1 VQILI
6 LWSNAMNANLR
17 NNPDRDLP
25 LNLLKGVLALVG
37 VWCAAVSPVAHAQN
51 TAGYPNRPIRI
62 LVPFAPG
69 GGADLMAR
77 IITPRLMDK
86 FGQTVVVDNR
96 PAASGIVATELTA
109 RAAPDGYTALICTS
123 NHAGYPAMYKKLP
136 FDIRNDFEFVTQ
148 ATLSPLVV
156 VAHPSVPATT
166 MQEFIAYARANPGK
180 MNYGS
185 SGSGG
190 PPHIAGEM
198 LKSMAKI
205 NLTHVVY
212 KGVAPA
218 LTAALGNE
226 VQMTFTNLFS
236 GQPHIKGGRLRVLG
250 VTSAKRLQTAPDW
263 PTVAESGVPG
273 YEASIWYGVL
283 LPAKTPQPIVNIL
296 HREITGILK
305 QPDVSQTFVSQGGE
319 VIASSPEQFRKA
331 FANDVERL
339 GRVIRAAGLQ
349 PE

>member
-1 VQILI
+1 MMKTALSRIAI
-6 LWSNAMNANLR
+6 ACAAW
-17 NNPDRDLP
+17 
-25 LNLLKGVLALVG
+25 LALMPQVQAQQVAG
-37 VWCAAVSPVAHAQN
+37 SAYPSKPV
-51 TAGYPNRPIRI
+51 RM

-77 IITPRLMDK
+77 IVTPRLTER

-109 RAAPDGYTALICTS
+109 RAAPDGYTVLVCTS
-123 NHAGYPAMYKKLP
+123 NHAGYPWMYKNLP
-136 FDIRNDFEFVTQ
+136 FDIRTDFEYVTQ
-148 ATLSPLVV
+148 ATRSPLVLV
-156 VAHPSVPATT
+156 VHPAVPAQT

-185 SGSGG
+185 SGPGG

-198 LKSMAKI
+198 LNAMAKI
-205 NLTHVVY
+205 KVTHIVY

-218 LTAALGNE
+218 LTALIGNE
-226 VQMTFTNLFS
+226 VQMSFTNLFS
-236 GQPHIKGGRLRVLG
+236 GQPHIKGGRLRVLA
-250 VTSAKRLQTAPDW
+250 VTSQKRLQAAPDW

-273 YEASIWYGVL
+273 YEAGIWYGFIV
-283 LPAKTPQPIVNIL
+283 PAKTPRAVVNVL

-305 QPDVSQTFVSQGGE
+305 QPEISHTFISQGGE
-319 VIASSPEQFRKA
+319 VIAGTPDEFRKV
-331 FANDVERL
+331 FASEVERL
-339 GRVIRAAGLQ
+339 GKVIIAAGIK

>member
-1 VQILI
+1 
-6 LWSNAMNANLR
+6 MMKTPLR
-17 NNPDRDLP
+17 RALAAA
-25 LNLLKGVLALVG
+25 LLSMLAVTTG
-37 VWCAAVSPVAHAQN
+37 AQAQAAA
-51 TAGYPNRPIRI
+51 TAYPSKPIRI

-77 IITPRLMDK
+77 VITPRLMDRV
-86 FGQTVVVDNR
+86 GQTVVVDNR

-109 RAAPDGYTALICTS
+109 RAAPDGYTALVCTS
-123 NHAGYPAMYKKLP
+123 NHASHPWMFKNLP
-136 FDIRNDFEFVTQ
+136 FDIRKDFEFVTQ

-156 VAHPSVPATT
+156 VVHPSVPAKS
-166 MQEFIAYARANPGK
+166 MQEFIAHARANPGK

-185 SGSGG
+185 SGPGG

-205 NLTHVVY
+205 DVAHIVY

-218 LTAALGNE
+218 LTALIGNE
-226 VQMTFTNLFS
+226 VQMSFTNLFS
-236 GQPHIKGGRLRVLG
+236 GEPHIKGGRLRVLA
-250 VTSAKRLQTAPDW
+250 VTSAQRLPAAPDW

-273 YEASIWYGVL
+273 YEASIWYGFL
-283 LPAKTPQPIVNIL
+283 LPAKTPKPIVEKL

-305 QPDVSQTFVSQGGE
+305 QPEITKTFVTQGGL
-319 VIASSPEQFRKA
+319 VIANTPDEFRRV
-331 FANDVERL
+331 FMNDVERL
-339 GRVIRAAGLQ
+339 GKIIQAAGIK

>member
-1 VQILI
+1 MLPRLHRASIFSSAAFCLAFFAGAAHPQ
-6 LWSNAMNANLR
+6 
-17 NNPDRDLP
+17 NPAP
-25 LNLLKGVLALVG
+25 A
-37 VWCAAVSPVAHAQN
+37 
-51 TAGYPNRPIRI
+51 YPSKPIRM

-77 IITPRLMDK
+77 IVTPRLMER

-109 RAAPDGYTALICTS
+109 RAAPDGYTVLVCTS
-123 NHAGYPAMYKKLP
+123 NHAGYPWMHKTLP
-136 FDIRNDFEFVTQ
+136 FDVRKDFEFVTQ

-156 VAHPSVPATT
+156 VVHPSVPAKS
-166 MQEFIAYARANPGK
+166 MQDFIQYARNNPGK

-185 SGSGG
+185 SGPGG

-198 LKSMAKI
+198 LNTMAKI
-205 NLTHVVY
+205 KVTHIVY

-236 GQPHIKGGRLRVLG
+236 GQPHIKGGRLRVLA
-250 VTSAKRLQTAPDW
+250 VTSSNRLQAAPEW

-273 YEASIWYGVL
+273 YEASIWYGFV
-283 LPAKTPQPIVNIL
+283 LPAKTPKPVVDRL

-305 QPDVSQTFVSQGGE
+305 QPDVSQTFITQGGE
-319 VIASSPEQFRKA
+319 VIASSPDEFRKV
-331 FANDVERL
+331 FLNDVERL
-339 GRVIRAAGLQ
+339 GKVIQAAGIKA
-349 PE
+349 E

>member
-1 VQILI
+1 MSTRLGKLLHAASYLI
-6 LWSNAMNANLR
+6 ACLGLT
-17 NNPDRDLP
+17 P
-25 LNLLKGVLALVG
+25 
-37 VWCAAVSPVAHAQN
+37 AHAQS
-51 TAGYPNRPIRI
+51 TVSGYPTKPIRI

-77 IITPRLMDK
+77 ILTPRLMERL
-86 FGQTVVVDNR
+86 GQTVVVDNR

-109 RAAPDGYTALICTS
+109 RAAPDGYTVLICTS
-123 NHAGYPAMYKKLP
+123 NHAGYPGMYKKLP
-136 FDIRNDFEFVTQ
+136 FDVRTDFEFVTQ

-156 VAHPSVPATT
+156 VVHPSVPANT
-166 MQEFIAYARANPGK
+166 MQEFIQYARANPGK
-180 MNYGS
+180 LNYGS

-198 LKSMAKI
+198 LNSMSKI
-205 NLTHVVY
+205 KMTHVVY

-218 LTAALGNE
+218 LTAALSNE

-236 GQPHIKGGRLRVLG
+236 GQPHIKGGRLRVLA
-250 VTSAKRLQTAPDW
+250 VTSQKRLQTAPDW

-283 LPAKTPQPIVNIL
+283 LPAKTPRAIVNVL
-296 HREITGILK
+296 HREITGILN
-305 QPDVSQTFVSQGGE
+305 QPDVRQTFIAQGGE
-319 VIASSPEQFRKA
+319 VIANTPEEFRKA
-331 FANDVERL
+331 FLHDVERL
-339 GRVIRAAGLQ
+339 GNVIRAAGLQ

>member
-1 VQILI
+1 MSKQCAWTKFAAALLLCVAPVVQ
-6 LWSNAMNANLR
+6 AQT
-17 NNPDRDLP
+17 
-25 LNLLKGVLALVG
+25 GV
-37 VWCAAVSPVAHAQN
+37 
-51 TAGYPNRPIRI
+51 AGYPSKPIRI

-77 IITPRLMDK
+77 LVTVRMSDK
-86 FGQTVVVDNR
+86 LGQPFVVDNR
-96 PAASGIVATELTA
+96 PAASGIVGTELAA
-109 RAAPDGYTALICTS
+109 RANPDGYTLLTS
-123 NHAGYPAMYKKLP
+123 TSGHAAYPWIHKTLP
-136 FDIRNDFEFVTQ
+136 FDIRKDFEYITQ

-156 VAHPSVPATT
+156 VVHPSVPAKS
-166 MQEFIAYARANPGK
+166 MQDFISYARNNPGK
-180 MNYGS
+180 LNYGS

-190 PPHIAGEM
+190 PPHLAGEM

-205 NLTHVVY
+205 DLTHIIY

-226 VQMTFTNLFS
+226 VQLTFTNLFS

-250 VTSAKRLQTAPDW
+250 VTSARRLQVAPEW

-273 YEASIWYGVL
+273 YEASIWFGFVV
-283 LPAKTPQPIVNIL
+283 PAATPKPIVDVL

-305 QPDVSQTFVSQGGE
+305 QPDVAQTFINQGGE
-319 VIASSPEQFRKA
+319 VIASSPQEFRKA

-339 GRVIRAAGLQ
+339 GKIIRDAGIKA
-349 PE
+349 E

>member
-1 VQILI
+1 MVMKLFHRMM
-6 LWSNAMNANLR
+6 LASGTA
-17 NNPDRDLP
+17 
-25 LNLLKGVLALVG
+25 GVLATSIATLVAPAAQAQSG
-37 VWCAAVSPVAHAQN
+37 V
-51 TAGYPNRPIRI
+51 AGYPNKPIRI

-77 IITPRLMDK
+77 LVTARMSDK
-86 FGQTVVVDNR
+86 LGQPFVVDNR

-109 RAAPDGYTALICTS
+109 RANPDGYTVLTCTS
-123 NHAGYPAMYKKLP
+123 NHAGYPHMYKKLP
-136 FDIRNDFEFVTQ
+136 FDILKDFEYVTQ

-156 VAHPSVPATT
+156 VVHPSVPAKTL
-166 MQEFIAYARANPGK
+166 QELISYARNNPGK

-185 SGSGG
+185 SGAGG
-190 PPHIAGEM
+190 PPHLAGEM

-205 NLTHVVY
+205 NITHIVY

-250 VTSAKRLQTAPDW
+250 VTSAKRLQAAPEW

-273 YEASIWYGVL
+273 YEASIWYGFL
-283 LPAKTPQPIVNIL
+283 LPAGTPKPIVDVL

-305 QPDVSQTFVSQGGE
+305 LPDVSQTFISQGGE
-319 VIASSPEQFRKA
+319 VIASSPQEFRKA
-331 FANDVERL
+331 FAIDVERL
-339 GRVIRAAGLQ
+339 GKVIRDAGIKA
-349 PE
+349 E

>member
-1 VQILI
+1 MSPRIKWFV
-6 LWSNAMNANLR
+6 R
-17 NNPDRDLP
+17 T
-25 LNLLKGVLALVG
+25 
-37 VWCAAVSPVAHAQN
+37 AVCVFSGLCGLCVAPAHAQSS
-51 TAGYPNRPIRI
+51 AQAYPSRPIRI

-77 IITPRLMDK
+77 IITPRLMERL
-86 FGQTVVVDNR
+86 GQTVVVDNR
-96 PAASGIVATELTA
+96 PAASGIIATELTA
-109 RAAPDGYTALICTS
+109 RAAPDGYTVLICTS
-123 NHAGYPAMYKKLP
+123 NHAGYPWMYKKLP

-148 ATLSPLVV
+148 ATLSPLVLV
-156 VAHPSVPATT
+156 VHPSVPANT
-166 MQEFIAYARANPGK
+166 MQEFIAHARANPGK

-185 SGSGG
+185 SGAGG

-198 LKSMAKI
+198 LNSMAKI
-205 NLTHVVY
+205 KVTHVVY

-218 LTAALGNE
+218 LIALLGNE
-226 VQMTFTNLFS
+226 VQMSFTNLFS

-250 VTSAKRLQTAPDW
+250 VTSQKRLQSAPEW

-283 LPAKTPQPIVNIL
+283 LPAKTPKPIVTVL

-305 QPDVSQTFVSQGGE
+305 QADVSQTFIAQGGE
-319 VIASSPEQFRKA
+319 VIASTPEEFRKA
-331 FANDVERL
+331 FFNDVERL
-339 GRVIRAAGLQ
+339 GKIIRAAGLQ